1 MDPIVKLVRDKL
13 QVRSNIGLLKYGVG
27 LDRTDLST
35 KDWLKH
41 LQEEL
46 MDACCYIEVLLQKI
60 DK

>member
-1 MDPIVKLVRDKL
+1 MDPIVKLVRDKF
-13 QVRSNIGLLKYGVG
+13 QIRSDIGLLKYGVG